1 MGQPCCPNVRRDA
14 RHAQIVVRLV
24 AARMRRE
31 SERAR
36 KRESERRRSGAGTW
50 TTVGRIGP
58 AQRIAWAI
66 AEEAITGGSRYQ
78 ESGDKGNEPRVGCH
92 GPGGLLLWA
101 TRRSGMEVAVNS
113 ARRQGAGSTTSV
125 DGSQREIATRHMDV
139 GHSSS
144 TTHFQS
150 LRGHHSHRPPVAPPT
165 VRAGQDRHASAPLT
179 CCPLRAHACTHARTR
194 PLFLSPTHPWRG
206 AARNGRERVRR
217 RTGGPGPRPL
227 ARPPGCPRGNGT
239 NRGVPATCGACLT
252 GPSRLASAAV
262 SACLTALHRARPFIA
277 SDPLTL
283 SVCPCPA
290 QPCLSGRTPCRQTDH
305 RSRQSTWTTEEGGGG
320 GGGGGT
326 GGRVDRAAGSDRVQS
341 VQPAGMRKGGE
352 RGTSKRVYRRAYV
365 CRRALGGRPWLGA
378 KDGIGSL
385 AAFDGGSE

>member
-252 GPSRLASAAV
+252 GPSRLAGFCC
-262 SACLTALHRARPFIA
+262 CLCLPNCLAPRKTLYRQRPA
-277 SDPLTL
+277 HPLCL
-283 SVCPCPA
+283 SLSCPA
-290 QPCLSGRTPCRQTDH
+290 LPKWAHAVQTDRPPKQTEHMDDRGGRRRRRRRRNGRTGGP
-305 RSRQSTWTTEEGGGG
+305 RSRIGSGPVSPTSGHEEGGGEG
-320 GGGGGT
+320 YE
-326 GGRVDRAAGSDRVQS
+326 Q
-341 VQPAGMRKGGE
+341 E
-352 RGTSKRVYRRAYV
+352 
-365 CRRALGGRPWLGA
+365 
-378 KDGIGSL
+378 SL
-385 AAFDGGSE
+385 